1 VTSRP
6 ATNFRL
12 VEYMTQEFIV
22 LHRSGPDRYRLR
34 DEVVAFS
41 FMTCLRHVVIAEESV
56 IADLAPQGGDVLRGE
71 EAYRFVLEVICGLHS
86 PLIGE
91 TEVAGQFKNAV
102 AAFSSPSGSFLA
114 KIFKALFEDAKKI
127 RDAHLKDLG
136 SQSYGSVLRREI
148 RGLKNVHILGAG
160 HLVQEILPWVMKD
173 GLQLTIHVRDV
184 VKASRELAEKL
195 GADTFA
201 KLRVSPIGA
210 RAEKCDALVIAA
222 PVSSEFVSSWSSG
235 AGFVADLRADSAVDR
250 LTGFDRSLELGA
262 FMSRL
267 TENQTFVVERKRL
280 ALEAIAKAA
289 LERARTVEYRPF
301 GWEDVCA

>member
-1 VTSRP
+1 
-6 ATNFRL
+6 
-12 VEYMTQEFIV
+12 
-22 LHRSGPDRYRLR
+22 
-34 DEVVAFS
+34 
-41 FMTCLRHVVIAEESV
+41 MTCLRHVVIADLDT

-102 AAFSSPSGSFLA
+102 AAFNAPAGSFFA
-114 KIFKALFEDAKKI
+114 KTFKALFEDAKKI

-148 RGLKNVHILGAG
+148 RGLRNVHILGAG

-195 GADTFA
+195 GTETFA
-201 KLRVSPIGA
+201 KLRLAPIGA
-210 RAEKCDALVIAA
+210 RVEACDALVIAA
-222 PVSSEFVSSWSSG
+222 PVTSEFVSSWSGG
-235 AGFVADLRADSAVDR
+235 AGFVADLRSDSAFDR
-250 LTGFDRSLELGA
+250 LACFDRVLELGA

-267 TENQTFVVERKRL
+267 SENQALVLERKRL
-280 ALEAIAKAA
+280 ALAAIANAA